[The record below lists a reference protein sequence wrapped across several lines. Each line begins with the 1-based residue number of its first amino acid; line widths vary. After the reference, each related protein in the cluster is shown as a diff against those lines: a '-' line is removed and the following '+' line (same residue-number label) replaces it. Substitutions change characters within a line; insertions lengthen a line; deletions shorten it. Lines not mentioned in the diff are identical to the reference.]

1 MSLYESMKPGAIG
14 IKKYPDEED
23 LKPYF
28 YQDHCDR
35 YDYLAAAACG
45 AMIYSSAARRQ
56 TAHSRAGRTSRSTM
70 LS

>member
-35 YDYLAAAACG
+35 YD
-45 AMIYSSAARRQ
+45 
-56 TAHSRAGRTSRSTM
+56 
-70 LS
+70 